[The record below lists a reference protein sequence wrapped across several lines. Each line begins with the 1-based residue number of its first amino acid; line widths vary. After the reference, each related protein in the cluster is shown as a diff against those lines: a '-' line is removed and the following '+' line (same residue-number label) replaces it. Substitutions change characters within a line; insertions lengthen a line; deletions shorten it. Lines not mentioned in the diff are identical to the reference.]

1 MRGGSMIRL
10 FKVLLMSILISLV
23 SCKLYEQSLQAY
35 EEFLNGKKTIPVGFR
50 YNDDD
55 VVVGIS
61 GTGKLSGK
69 LKPEVVVRG
78 SLDKDEEI
86 IELGLKEEERL
97 KKGVAAQFVSQADR
111 LTEEQESYLVIG
123 EAEANEIKSK
133 VDAKLSE
140 MNVVHNELNTSLSK
154 LENMKTDIMNAKSD
168 FERARS
174 SSSNGIS
181 TTVKQALDLAIKKV
195 KSSKDIAV
203 TLYKS
208 QLHVLELAE
217 SSAES
222 AKNSTKSALRESE
235 QVRSSGYYYI
245 GHMTHYISD
254 AKNSLSSAES
264 MFNKIES
271 EMGKLRNAMKQAEEG
286 FAALKIAHQVLGVSK
301 R

>member
-1 MRGGSMIRL
+1 
-10 FKVLLMSILISLV
+10 MSILISLV

-35 EEFLNGKKTIPVGFR
+35 EEFLNGKKIDQVRFR

-55 VVVGIS
+55 VVFGIS
-61 GTGKLSGK
+61 GTDKVSGK
-69 LKPEVVVRG
+69 KAKPGVIVRG
-78 SLDKDEEI
+78 SLDKNEEV
-86 IELGLKEEERL
+86 IEIELKEEERL
-97 KKGVAAQFVSQADR
+97 KKRVDPQFVYQSDR
-111 LTEEQESYLVIG
+111 LTEEQESYLVSD

-133 VDAKLSE
+133 VDAKLLE

-154 LENMKTDIMNAKSD
+154 LENIKTDIMNAKSD

-203 TLYKS
+203 TLHKA
-208 QLHVLELAE
+208 QLHALELAK
-217 SSAES
+217 SNAEG
-222 AKNSTKSALRESE
+222 AKISTKFALRESE
-235 QVRSSGYYYI
+235 HIRSSGYYYI
-245 GHMTHYISD
+245 GHMTHYISE
-254 AKNSLSSAES
+254 AKTRLNDAES
-264 MFNKIES
+264 MFKKIES
-271 EMGKLRNAMKQAEEG
+271 EIGKLRNAMKQAEED